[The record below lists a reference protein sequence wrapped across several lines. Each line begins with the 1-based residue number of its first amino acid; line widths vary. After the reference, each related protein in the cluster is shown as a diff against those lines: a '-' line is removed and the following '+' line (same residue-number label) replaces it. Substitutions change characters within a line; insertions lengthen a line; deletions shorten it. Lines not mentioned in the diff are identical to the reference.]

1 MKSFIIAMI
10 LLSVIIGCVTANA
23 IYINEASAFLC
34 DTLSALPP
42 ADSDECIEAT
52 DALLGEWQSRRN
64 LIELSTDLQ
73 RLGEID
79 TQLAALCA
87 SARSRSRDEYE
98 KTRAT
103 LRDLFSKL
111 RTFENFNFFD
121 IF

>member
-1 MKSFIIAMI
+1 MKTFIAALI
-10 LLSVIIGCVTANA
+10 LLGMVVTCVAVNA

-34 DTLSALPP
+34 DAVSSLPP
-42 ADSDECIEAT
+42 ADSDTCIEA
-52 DALLGEWQSRRN
+52 AGSLQREWQSRRS
-64 LIELSTDLQ
+64 LIELSTDLGK
-73 RLGEID
+73 LGEID
-79 TQLAALCA
+79 VHLSALVV
-87 SARSRSRDEYE
+87 SAKNRSVDEYE